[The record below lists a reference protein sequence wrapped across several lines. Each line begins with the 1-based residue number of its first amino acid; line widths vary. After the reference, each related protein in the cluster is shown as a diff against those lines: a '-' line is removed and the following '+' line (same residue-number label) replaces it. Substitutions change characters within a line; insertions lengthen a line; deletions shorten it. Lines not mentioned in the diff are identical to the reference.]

1 MIRAFIGAIAVL
13 LTAGAGAVG
22 PAIPDRT
29 GAVSPRSRWRAR
41 PLFPPR
47 SVPRGRTRPPAY
59 SRSLSYEEVG
69 RLHGRPVVEQE
80 FSRAREVAL
89 PFGDY
94 RSAVF
99 TIRQDTEAREVV
111 ATVRAEL

>member
-1 MIRAFIGAIAVL
+1 M
-13 LTAGAGAVG
+13 
-22 PAIPDRT
+22 
-29 GAVSPRSRWRAR
+29 
-41 PLFPPR
+41 
-47 SVPRGRTRPPAY
+47 
-59 SRSLSYEEVG
+59 
-69 RLHGRPVVEQE
+69 HGRPVVEQE

-94 RSAVF
+94 RSAVL